1 MCLFCEH
8 RSRDRT
14 GMSNHLEAKHSNTVI
29 ACQGTIFPLL
39 FFNDSNVDLVYL
51 IASYTGTRG
60 VYSYLSLISF
70 PPP

>member
-51 IASYTGTRG
+51 IASYTGT
-60 VYSYLSLISF
+60 SSQILIYLQK
-70 PPP
+70 